1 MNPPIRRYMSM
12 SLDGFIVR
20 RLEARDATHL
30 RYRIRHRREHPTK
43 TLKEES

>member
-1 MNPPIRRYMSM
+1 MDVSYGVPIFVLTHRADDGGIPP
-12 SLDGFIVR
+12 
-20 RLEARDATHL
+20 DATHL

>member
-1 MNPPIRRYMSM
+1 MDAARAHVDV
-12 SLDGFIVR
+12 LDRFIAR

-30 RYRIRHRREHPTK
+30 RYRIRHRREHPAK

>member
-1 MNPPIRRYMSM
+1 MDVSYEVPIFVLTHRAGDGGIPP
-12 SLDGFIVR
+12 
-20 RLEARDATHL
+20 DATHL